1 MFRCCKMTSTISN
14 DTFWK
19 GSQVWWFPLESVD
32 NSVEWAF
39 PNHISQQELT
49 YLKKKS
55 NLSGPWTL
63 HTRGLILSLKSYLYE
78 QKVISFLPSII
89 PYWLWFYCD
98 WWWATSHSICSHH
111 SLLAH
116 TSPHPPTYLHPQLW
130 MNASKVSLRI
140 FYLYSIEITQSAK
153 NFLYEETVWTAHSS
167 FKNLYF

>member
-1 MFRCCKMTSTISN
+1 MIPFGVGWQLCWMSIPKPYFSAGTDRR
-14 DTFWK
+14 
-19 GSQVWWFPLESVD
+19 
-32 NSVEWAF
+32 
-39 PNHISQQELT
+39 
-49 YLKKKS
+49 KS

-63 HTRGLILSLKSYLYE
+63 HTRGLILSLKSYLY
-78 QKVISFLPSII
+78 QQIVISFLPSII

-111 SLLAH
+111 FLLAH

-153 NFLYEETVWTAHSS
+153 NFLDALASLGFLLVSQWVINVFGKVTEFIQLINSCSS
-167 FKNLYF
+167 WSIK

>member
-1 MFRCCKMTSTISN
+1 MIHFEKARKSDDSLWSRLTTLLNEHSQTIFLSRN
-14 DTFWK
+14 W
-19 GSQVWWFPLESVD
+19 
-32 NSVEWAF
+32 
-39 PNHISQQELT
+39 HIWRR
-49 YLKKKS
+49 KS
-55 NLSGPWTL
+55 NLSGPRTL
-63 HTRGLILSLKSYLYE
+63 HTRELILSLKSCLY
-78 QKVISFLPSII
+78 QQIVISFLPSII

-111 SLLAH
+111 FLLAH

-167 FKNLYF
+167 FKYL